1 MFFVLIP
8 IWGFGQGWL
17 YPGQRNVFYA
27 LMPGGMKGCLNQI
40 NEMSPDQ
47 LRLAGLVAVGAG
59 VGLVWWVLK

>member
-1 MFFVLIP
+1 MASYLLVGLGVAMVLE
-8 IWGFGQGWL
+8 GL
-17 YPGQRNVFYA
+17 LYA
-27 LMPGGMKGCLNQI
+27 LMPGGMKGFLSQI

>member
-1 MFFVLIP
+1 VASYLLVGLGVAMVLEGI
-8 IWGFGQGWL
+8 L
-17 YPGQRNVFYA
+17 YA
-27 LMPGGMKGCLNQI
+27 LMPGGMKGFLNQI